1 MDHLLSKFAVVSHGI
16 WQTGLQN
23 LENNCHGKQ
32 WSFVIRG
39 SMMMTTNNI
48 GEMTGRSMTAKMTPF
63 YVTVTTVAVIDMV
76 CGRHCCRR
84 HCLPCGRH
92 CLPCGRHLVAVIVY
106 PVAVTVYP
114 VAVIVYPVAVILWP
128 SLSTLWPSSCG
139 RHCLPCGLIVYSVAV
154 IDMVCGRHFYG
165 RHCLWPSLYRAVI
178 SDRGDSAVDRPV

>member
-1 MDHLLSKFAVVSHGI
+1 MRHYNAMLLLHEKLLIETAVLSKAPMQQPLTIGSFTVKVCCGKP
-16 WQTGLQN
+16 WN
-23 LENNCHGKQ
+23 LANWPAESGKHCHGKW

-106 PVAVTVYP
+106 PVAV
-114 VAVIVYPVAVILWP
+114 ILWP
-128 SLSTLWPSSCG
+128 SLSTLWPHCLLCG
-139 RHCLPCGLIVYSVAV
+139 RHWHGLWPS
-154 IDMVCGRHFYG
+154 F
-165 RHCLWPSLYRAVI
+165 LWPSLLVAIIV
-178 SDRGDSAVDRPV
+178 